1 MFDNIAIPVYF
12 LIGYIIIITYVA
24 LETAWHFTASKI
36 PDKPIKLLYEFEP
49 TDMMVLIK

>member
-12 LIGYIIIITYVA
+12 PIGYIITYLA